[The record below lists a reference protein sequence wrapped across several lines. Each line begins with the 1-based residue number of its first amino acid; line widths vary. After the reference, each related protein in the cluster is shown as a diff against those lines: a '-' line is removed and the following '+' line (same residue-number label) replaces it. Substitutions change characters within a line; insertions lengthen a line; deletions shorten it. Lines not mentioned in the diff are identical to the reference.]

1 MSPTRHLI
9 KLFSETIHGTN
20 VCLFK
25 ALTVPGGTIMDP
37 HWKTR

>member
-9 KLFSETIHGTN
+9 KLFSETKHSTN

-25 ALTVPGGTIMDP
+25 VKHTLTVPGGTIMDS
-37 HWKTR
+37 H